1 MSEPALHGDA
11 VLLRSMA
18 DGLIAT
24 DLSERITFMNPAAES
39 LTGWTSAEAL
49 GRALSDVF
57 GLVSEET
64 GEPEESP
71 VTRLFR
77 DGASGLGSSNPV
89 LVARDGREIGIEY
102 SANPIREEHGEP
114 SGAVLVFR
122 DISGKRRAERKRDSL
137 LELEQEARREAE
149 RLNRVRDEFL
159 AVVSHELRTPLTAI
173 AGWSELLKSGPWEE
187 ERVRKGLEIIARNAR
202 SQTRL
207 IDDILDV
214 SRIIAGKVRVTRK
227 PVLVRS
233 VIEAALDTVRPAAE
247 AKEIQIDVTIAPD
260 VDTVFGD
267 EARLQQ
273 VVWNLLSNAVKFTP
287 RKGRVIVSLEQVG
300 GHVVVSVTDT
310 GQGISPSFLPVV
322 FDRFRQADP
331 SAARA
336 QKGLGL
342 GLAIVRYLVDL
353 HAGTAHAES
362 EGEGRGAKFVV
373 RIPIRAAIK
382 SGVAEDAE
390 PERIPTPL
398 PYSGGGAVLQGLRLL
413 VVDDEPDAREL
424 IALLL
429 EQHGAKV
436 MRVHSAKAAMEVLSC
451 TTPDLM
457 ICDIGMPHEDGYAF
471 MSQLRAL
478 GLPAARVPAIA
489 VTAYARLED
498 RHKALNAGYQMHVP
512 KPIDA
517 TELVAGVVR
526 LVRGRR
532 ELSDGA
538 SA

>member
-1 MSEPALHGDA
+1 MSGLMDQAEAL
-11 VLLRSMA
+11 LLRSLP
-18 DGLIAT
+18 DGMIAT
-24 DLSERITFMNPAAES
+24 DLFEQVTFMNPVAEQ
-39 LTGWTSAEAL
+39 LTGWPRAEAERRPL
-49 GRALSDVF
+49 GEVF
-57 GLVSEET
+57 RIVREDT
-64 GEPEESP
+64 GELEESP
-71 VTRLFR
+71 VSRLLR
-77 DGASGLGSSNPV
+77 DGNPV
-89 LVARDGREIGIEY
+89 PSASKLVLITRDGRELGIDH
-102 SANPIREEHGEP
+102 SANPIRDVDGRP
-114 SGAVLVFR
+114 VGAVLVFR

-173 AGWSELLKSGPWEE
+173 AGWSELLKSGPWDE

-202 SQTRL
+202 SQTQL

-233 VIEAALDTVRPAAE
+233 VIEAALDTVRPVAE
-247 AKEIQIDVTIAPD
+247 TKDIHVEVTIAPD
-260 VDTVFGD
+260 VDTLLGD

-287 RKGRVIVSLEQVG
+287 KGGRVDVGVEQVEN
-300 GHVVVSVTDT
+300 HVVVSVTDT
-310 GQGISPSFLPVV
+310 GQGISPAFLPVI
-322 FDRFRQADP
+322 FDRFRQADS

-362 EGEGRGAKFVV
+362 EGEGRGSKFVV
-373 RIPIRAAIK
+373 RIPIRAAIPN
-382 SGVAEDAE
+382 GVGDEADS
-390 PERIPTPL
+390 ERLPAPL
-398 PYSGGGAVLQGLRLL
+398 PFSAGGALLQGLRTL

-424 IALLL
+424 LALIL

-436 MRVHSAKAAMEVLSC
+436 IVVGSAAAAIDVLSC
-451 TTPDLM
+451 AVPDVL

-471 MSQLRAL
+471 VRRLREQGEPL
-478 GLPAARVPAIA
+478 DRLPAIA
-489 VTAYARLED
+489 LTAYARLED
-498 RHKALNAGYQMHVP
+498 RHRALAAGFQLHLP
-512 KPIDA
+512 KPIDS
-517 TELVAGVVR
+517 TELVASIVR
-526 LVRGRR
+526 VLKSRR
-532 ELSDGA
+532 ELA
-538 SA
+538 SL